1 MIASYSLFVGIL
13 LGVKKL
19 INDSKHINKDYS
31 LNKKTLPIL
40 IGRNRV
46 YFLIRVALSMLCFLL
61 IVFYKNYL
69 KLQPTFIKCL
79 FFIMLTPL
87 LYLYYDIKKLK
98 TQRSFLL
105 FHKLINAV
113 ILFGA
118 LLLFY
123 FKITINVTN

>member
-1 MIASYSLFVGIL
+1 MIAFYSLFVGIL

-46 YFLIRVALSMLCFLL
+46 YCLIRVALSMLCFLF
-61 IVFYKNYL
+61 IAFYKYYL
-69 KLQPTFIKCL
+69 KLQPTFINCL

-87 LYLYYDIKKLK
+87 LYLFYDIKKLK

-118 LLLFY
+118 LLLIY